1 MTHDTSNKKILLSGI
16 KSTGR
21 PHIGNYFGAM
31 KQYVDL
37 QNKGYESRIFIAD
50 LHSLTSVQDGEKLSQ
65 STLDL
70 AIDYLAIGIDP
81 NLVTIY
87 KQSDVP
93 ELMELNWI
101 FNCITTMPYLMR
113 AHAFKDAEAKNKE
126 INVGVFDY
134 PLLMAADILIHN
146 AEIVPVGKD
155 QKQHVEIARDTAEKF
170 NRIFC
175 KTDKA
180 EGLPDESDAKDST
193 KGSENGDVVSEG
205 IFKLPEAYIISDV
218 ETVPGIDG
226 QKMSKSYNNHIPL
239 FSEDEDIRKL
249 VMSIVTDSGS
259 VNESTTISNSTDESN
274 TNGGADSSMAGIPA
288 NVFNIHKLFIGNAE
302 LIKAGKTYLAS
313 EDALKEFY
321 RSTGGKYKPLKDAL
335 AEDLI
340 MFIKPLRDRRAEIA
354 KNPDEVRQMLAQNG
368 EIIREKVHH
377 LVVDVRKRV
386 GFVV

>member
-50 LHSLTSVQDGEKLSQ
+50 LHSLTTVQDGETLSQ

-175 KTDKA
+175 KT
-180 EGLPDESDAKDST
+180 EGLSDEEAAK
-193 KGSENGDVVSEG
+193 VG

-249 VMSIVTDSGS
+249 VMSIVTDSGA
-259 VNESTTISNSTDESN
+259 VTPNSADAPDA
-274 TNGGADSSMAGIPA
+274 NGGTVDNSMAGIPA

-335 AEDLI
+335 VEDLI

-377 LVVDVRKRV
+377 LVADVRKRV

>member
-1 MTHDTSNKKILLSGI
+1 MLSLGTHMTHNASNKKVLVTGI
-16 KSTGR
+16 QATGR
-21 PHIGNYFGAM
+21 PHIGNYFGTM
-31 KQYVDL
+31 KQIVTL
-37 QNKGYESRIFIAD
+37 QHKGYESRIFVAD
-50 LHSLTSVQDGEKLSQ
+50 YHSLVSVQDADTLSQ

-81 NLVTIY
+81 QLVTIY

-93 ELMELNWI
+93 EVTELTWI
-101 FNCITTMPYLMR
+101 FNAITTMPYLMR

-126 INVGVFDY
+126 INVAKFDY
-134 PLLMAADILIHN
+134 PMLMAADILIHN

-175 KTDKA
+175 KTET
-180 EGLPDESDAKDST
+180 EGEEA
-193 KGSENGDVVSEG
+193 G
-205 IFKLPEAYIISDV
+205 IFKMPEAYIVSDV

-226 QKMSKSYNNHIPL
+226 QKMSKSYGNHIPL

-259 VNESTTISNSTDESN
+259 VATANTGANSN
-274 TNGGADSSMAGIPA
+274 TAEDSMTGIPS
-288 NVFNIHKLFIGNAE
+288 NVFNIHKLFIGNSD
-302 LIKAGKTYLAS
+302 LIAAGKTYLAS
-313 EDALKEFY
+313 EETLKEFY
-321 RSTGGKYKPLKDAL
+321 RSTEGKYKPLKDAL

-340 MFIKPLRDRRAEIA
+340 TFITPLRVRRAEIA

-368 EIIREKVHH
+368 AIIREKVHH
-377 LVVDVRKRV
+377 LMADVRKRV

>member
-1 MTHDTSNKKILLSGI
+1 MTHNTSNNKVLVTGI
-16 KSTGR
+16 QATGR
-21 PHIGNYFGAM
+21 PHIGNYFGVM
-31 KQYVDL
+31 KQIVEL
-37 QNKGYESRIFIAD
+37 QHKGYENRIFIAD
-50 LHSLTSVQDGEKLSQ
+50 YHSLVSVQDADILSQ

-70 AIDYLAIGIDP
+70 AIDYLAIGVNPD
-81 NLVTIY
+81 LVTIY

-93 ELMELNWI
+93 EVTELTWI
-101 FNCITTMPYLMR
+101 FNSITTMPYLMR

-126 INVGVFDY
+126 INVAKFEY

-155 QKQHVEIARDTAEKF
+155 QKQHIEIARDTAEKF

-175 KTDKA
+175 KTET
-180 EGLPDESDAKDST
+180 EGEEA
-193 KGSENGDVVSEG
+193 G
-205 IFKLPEAYIISDV
+205 IFKMPEAYIVSDV

-226 QKMSKSYNNHIPL
+226 QKMSKSYGNHIPL
-239 FSEDEDIRKL
+239 FSEDEEIRKL

-259 VNESTTISNSTDESN
+259 VTAAAEGATDAEN
-274 TNGGADSSMAGIPA
+274 SMAGIPS
-288 NVFNIHKLFIGNAE
+288 NVFNIHKLFIGNSD

-313 EDALKEFY
+313 EDSLKEFY

-340 MFIKPLRDRRAEIA
+340 LFITPLRAKRAEIA

-368 EIIREKVHH
+368 AIIREKVHH
-377 LVVDVRKRV
+377 LVADIRKKV

>member
-16 KSTGR
+16 QATGR

-37 QNKGYESRIFIAD
+37 QHKGYDSRIFIAD
-50 LHSLTSVQDGEKLSQ
+50 FHSLVSVQDADVLSQ

-81 NLVTIY
+81 KLVTIY

-93 ELMELNWI
+93 EVTELTWI
-101 FNCITTMPYLMR
+101 FNAITTMPYLMR

-126 INVGVFDY
+126 ISVAKFDY
-134 PLLMAADILIHN
+134 PMLMAADILVHN

-155 QKQHVEIARDTAEKF
+155 QKQHVEFARDTAEKF

-175 KTDKA
+175 KT
-180 EGLPDESDAKDST
+180 EGLSDEEAVKL
-193 KGSENGDVVSEG
+193 NL
-205 IFKLPEAYIISDV
+205 FKLPEAYIVSDV

-239 FSEDEDIRKL
+239 FSEDTDITRL
-249 VMSIVTDSGS
+249 VMSIVTDSGAS
-259 VNESTTISNSTDESN
+259 LDANDP
-274 TNGGADSSMAGIPA
+274 MAGIPV
-288 NVFNIHKLFIGNAE
+288 NVFNIHKLFIGNSD
-302 LIKAGKTYLAS
+302 LIAAGKTYLES
-313 EDALKEFY
+313 EQTLREFY
-321 RSTGGKYKPLKDAL
+321 KSTGGKYKPLKDAL

-340 MFIKPLRDRRAEIA
+340 AFITPLRARRAEIA
-354 KNPDEVRQMLAQNG
+354 KNPDAVRQMLAQNG
-368 EIIREKVHH
+368 AIIREKVHH
-377 LVVDVRKRV
+377 LVADVRRKV